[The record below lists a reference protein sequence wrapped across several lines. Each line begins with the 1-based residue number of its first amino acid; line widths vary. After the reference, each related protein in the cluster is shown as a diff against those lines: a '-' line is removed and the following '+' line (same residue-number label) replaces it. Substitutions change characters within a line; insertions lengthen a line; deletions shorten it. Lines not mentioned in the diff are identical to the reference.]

1 MIAVARCAG
10 LKRDGGQCTTIVKP
24 PQTHCYQHD
33 PARAGER
40 IRNASKAARSP
51 ARGRSNSE
59 IREVKAQLKELYA
72 AVLEGVV
79 GRQDAAV
86 CTQICNTRLRAIEV
100 ERRAHEHDELEGH
113 WEELVAMLEEAERRT
128 NVSRR

>member
-1 MIAVARCAG
+1 MPRCVG
-10 LKRDGGQCTTIVKP
+10 TKRDGGQCTTIVKP

-40 IRNASKAARSP
+40 KRNASKAARSP
-51 ARGRSNSE
+51 AKGRSNSE
-59 IREVKAQLKELYA
+59 IREVKAQLEDLYT

-86 CTQICNTRLRAIEV
+86 CTQICNTRLRALEV
-100 ERRAHEHDELEGH
+100 ERKLHEHDQLEGR
-113 WEELVAMLEEAERRT
+113 WDELVVMLEEAERRT
-128 NVSRR
+128 HVSRR

>member
-1 MIAVARCAG
+1 MPRCVG
-10 LKRDGGQCTTIVKP
+10 TKRDGGQCTTIVKP

-86 CTQICNTRLRAIEV
+86 CTQICNTRLRAIEL
-100 ERRAHEHDELEGH
+100 ERKLLEHHKLEGQ